1 MKNNFEYTIDNE
13 ACNESVIPKDLL
25 IKNKK
30 KKRCKICRKK
40 KTIFLDLFL
49 CKYCSNT
56 YCMNCKCP
64 SIHNCDNLYIYK
76 EEERKKLENKLS
88 SADCNFKKIESI

>member
-1 MKNNFEYTIDNE
+1 M
-13 ACNESVIPKDLL
+13 S
-25 IKNKK
+25 
-30 KKRCKICRKK
+30 
-40 KTIFLDLFL
+40 
-49 CKYCSNT
+49 
-56 YCMNCKCP
+56 CKCP